1 MKFLETYN
9 EFINYILFNSYII
22 HVKISKNIVLVYFI
36 SDPRAT
42 LLNWSY
48 LGLNN
53 RIIYGLKSYW
63 LLRKN

>member
-9 EFINYILFNSYII
+9 EFINYILFNGYII
-22 HVKISKNIVLVYFI
+22 HVKIYKNIVLVYFI
-36 SDPRAT
+36 SGPCAT